1 MDSVYKP
8 ETKTVY
14 GYYDCWWYG
23 NDCIPENKRKWSRLN
38 KTLCFKWK
46 LANWIRCYDMKTKVG
61 ILDKW

>member
-38 KTLCFKWK
+38 KTGWGVMTWRQKQV
-46 LANWIRCYDMKTKVG
+46 Y
-61 ILDKW
+61 